1 MTLPVLMSHQEEGVA
16 FLASHNGCGLLGW
29 EPGVGKTLTALEYI
43 RRTDAFPLLVIAP
56 VFLLGMWKAEIQRWY
71 GWDTVTLRDTPK
83 MRREAYKA
91 AQEGKNPRQTV
102 YLIGYET
109 FRQDKISLSSLPV
122 RACIADESGKAR
134 TPTAKISKA
143 LRMFLPPV
151 RIALDGTP
159 VSNSIADL
167 WSPVEWIAPRALMGN
182 WWAFRKTFAIMN
194 PYIPGKVDGWRE
206 QDKIITTANKH
217 IMWVKKEDVL
227 KDLPPLT
234 MQDIPLEPSDE
245 ERTTYKK
252 IKEELRVIINEEE
265 MSIPN
270 ALALLMRLRQAA
282 NGAWDDK
289 PSKITA
295 TIDLIEALPPDEK
308 VVIFTQFETVV
319 QQLLRAL
326 PYPCVAITGA
336 HSTEERE
343 TALHRFEHDP
353 AVRVLVMTSA
363 GERGNN
369 IQCASFMIQY
379 DLPWSNA
386 SQEQRI
392 GRIWRHGQLKPCL
405 VYNLLMQGT
414 VDMHMKRILERK
426 QALAESVLTKEDI
439 KKILL

>member
-1 MTLPVLMSHQEEGVA
+1 MRLPELMQHQLDGIKFIEA
-16 FLASHNGCGLLGW
+16 RHGCGLLGM
-29 EPGVGKTLTALEYI
+29 ECGTGKTLTALEYV
-43 RRTDAFPLLVIAP
+43 RRTGSFPLLVIAP
-56 VFLLGMWKAEIQRWY
+56 VSLLGMWRAEIERWY
-71 GWDTVTLRDTPK
+71 GWTTITIRGTPQT
-83 MRREAYKA
+83 RREAYKTS
-91 AQEGKNPRQTV
+91 AQV
-102 YLIGYET
+102 YLVGYET
-109 FRQDKISLSSLPV
+109 FRQDKVALSSFPLPPKS
-122 RACIADESGKAR
+122 CIADESGKAR

-159 VSNSIADL
+159 VSNSLADL
-167 WSPVEWIAPRALMGN
+167 WSPVEWVAPGTFMGN
-182 WWAFRKTFAIMN
+182 WWSFRKVFAIMN
-194 PYIPGKVDGWRE
+194 PYIPGKIDGWRE
-206 QDKIITTANKH
+206 QDKIIATANKH
-217 IMWVKKEDVL
+217 IFWKKKQDVL
-227 KDLPPLT
+227 RDLPPLT
-234 MQDIPLEPSDE
+234 MQDIPLEPNDE
-245 ERTTYKK
+245 EHATYKK
-252 IKEELRVIINEEE
+252 IKEELRVQILGED
-265 MSIPN
+265 MPIPN

-282 NGAWDDK
+282 NGAWNDK

-295 TIDLIEALPPDEK
+295 TVELIEALPSDEK

-336 HSTEERE
+336 HSAEERE
-343 TALHRFEHDP
+343 IALHRFEHDA

-369 IQCASFMIQY
+369 VQCAAYMIQF

-414 VDMHMKRILERK
+414 VDMYMKRILERK
-426 QALAESVLTKEDI
+426 RSLAEEVYEDKIVTRQDIEDI
-439 KKILL
+439 LA